1 MQTSGKDEEL
11 PQETHQDFPECR
23 LTLWKG
29 SVNGRKERG
38 VAAGNSSGRR
48 SVGAPSRTPG
58 DGTAQAGHRMAGGA
72 GGCLR
77 GECGRQQCHFGVCVG
92 HPGVINGAP
101 TVFGE
106 AAMECR
112 GDTCVARMS
121 AACANQ
127 VTAMRGGVRGD
138 TGRLTGNPGRLT
150 EILKSLTELTG
161 RLTGKTISQPR
172 QTGSRFRPPDS

>member
-1 MQTSGKDEEL
+1 MAPFMT
-11 PQETHQDFPECR
+11 P
-23 LTLWKG
+23 
-29 SVNGRKERG
+29 
-38 VAAGNSSGRR
+38 VA
-48 SVGAPSRTPG
+48 V
-58 DGTAQAGHRMAGGA
+58 TAQAVRRMAGGA

-127 VTAMRGGVRGD
+127 VTAMPWRR
-138 TGRLTGNPGRLT
+138 PG
-150 EILKSLTELTG
+150 
-161 RLTGKTISQPR
+161 
-172 QTGSRFRPPDS
+172 